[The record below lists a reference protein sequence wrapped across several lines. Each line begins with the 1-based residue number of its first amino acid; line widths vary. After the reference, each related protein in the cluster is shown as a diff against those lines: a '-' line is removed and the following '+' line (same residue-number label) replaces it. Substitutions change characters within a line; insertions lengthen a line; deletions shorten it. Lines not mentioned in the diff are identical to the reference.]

1 MGEGAGSQKKGK
13 SQLELWSQCYSNY
26 KGSLFLSTEHLP
38 CMFLCNPGN
47 RSVKSISI
55 ANLEVEKS
63 RLSDFLKATQPVG
76 VSI

>member
-1 MGEGAGSQKKGK
+1 MGEEAGSQKKGE

-26 KGSLFLSTEHLP
+26 KGSLLLSPERLP

-47 RSVKSISI
+47 RSVKAISI

-63 RLSDFLKATQPVG
+63 RLSDFLKAAQPIG